1 MSRAKIL
8 LISPQP
14 FFQWRGS
21 PIRVG
26 FNAMAL
32 SELGYDVD
40 LLVMPVGEP
49 REIPG
54 VRVFRPL
61 NVLRV
66 RNLPIGPSLTK
77 AILDVFLFFTALRL
91 ALKNRYVV
99 IHGIEDAGPIAVVVS
114 ALTRTKMI
122 FEKHSDPGSYK
133 KGLLRNLVMYLY
145 GKAEA
150 FSIRHADAVIGT
162 GPGLVKQ
169 ALEIAPNKPAHHIFD
184 IPSSLVEADLE
195 MVKKIRVEL
204 RKEMGELLA
213 IYVGSFAVYQGID
226 LMFDSMPDVVK
237 KHGRVRFVIVG
248 GTKEEIEQK
257 KAWLKDRGIE
267 QNVSFIGKIPPDVL
281 PNYLSAADILLSPRI
296 AGTNTPLK
304 LLDYLKAGGAIVASD
319 NQANRL
325 ILDESTAILVRPE
338 PAEFAAGICR
348 LAEDPAL
355 RRRLAEK
362 GRGLIDQT
370 YNNAEFK
377 RRLQRCYEQ
386 VLARSGKK

>member
-1 MSRAKIL
+1 
-8 LISPQP
+8 
-14 FFQWRGS
+14 
-21 PIRVG
+21 
-26 FNAMAL
+26 
-32 SELGYDVD
+32 
-40 LLVMPVGEP
+40 
-49 REIPG
+49 
-54 VRVFRPL
+54 
-61 NVLRV
+61 
-66 RNLPIGPSLTK
+66 
-77 AILDVFLFFTALRL
+77 
-91 ALKNRYVV
+91 
-99 IHGIEDAGPIAVVVS
+99 
-114 ALTRTKMI
+114 
-122 FEKHSDPGSYK
+122 
-133 KGLLRNLVMYLY
+133 
-145 GKAEA
+145 
-150 FSIRHADAVIGT
+150 
-162 GPGLVKQ
+162 
-169 ALEIAPNKPAHHIFD
+169 
-184 IPSSLVEADLE
+184 

-319 NQANRL
+319 NEANRL
-325 ILDESTAILVRPE
+325 ILDESTAMLVRPE

-362 GRGLIDQT
+362 GRSLIDQT
-370 YNNAEFK
+370 YNYAEFK
-377 RRLQRCYEQ
+377 RRLHGCYEG
-386 VLARSGKK
+386 VLARSGGA